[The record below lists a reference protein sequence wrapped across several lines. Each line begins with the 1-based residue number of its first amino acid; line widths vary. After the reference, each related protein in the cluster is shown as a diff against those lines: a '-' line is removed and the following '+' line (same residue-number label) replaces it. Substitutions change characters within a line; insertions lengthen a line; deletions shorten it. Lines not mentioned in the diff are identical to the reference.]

1 MNVFCRKIEIFFMKN
16 NILISKGLTFLF
28 FIVSIT
34 DVIGVALNKSWLQTI
49 FKPLI
54 ILSLIALYY
63 FSVKE
68 RNNWYLIALFFSLM
82 GDVFLLDKN
91 GYFLF
96 GIGSFL
102 ITQIIFI
109 KIITGYLKQS
119 NISQR
124 IGSILPFALY
134 FTILMIVLKENLNEF
149 LIPVII
155 YGITISIFGIVS
167 LLNFII
173 YRTKKSLVLLIGATL
188 FIASDSL
195 IALNKFHEPRIIY
208 PVTIMLTYILAQ
220 YFIYRF
226 MRNLNEK
233 S

>member
-1 MNVFCRKIEIFFMKN
+1 MLKSNDVSRLLKIIFLTSS
-16 NILISKGLTFLF
+16 ILDI
-28 FIVSIT
+28 
-34 DVIGVALNKSWLQTI
+34 IGVAANLIWLQTI

-54 ILSLIALYY
+54 ILSLITLYY
-63 FSVKE
+63 NTASE
-68 RNNWYLIALFFSLM
+68 RNNWYLLALIFSFF

-91 GYFLF
+91 EYFLL

-109 KIITGYLKQS
+109 KIITGHLKQS

-149 LIPVII
+149 LMPIII

-208 PVTIMLTYILAQ
+208 PVAIMLTYILAQ

-233 S
+233 SYLFSSIF

>member
-134 FTILMIVLKENLNEF
+134 FTILMIVLKE
-149 LIPVII
+149 
-155 YGITISIFGIVS
+155 
-167 LLNFII
+167 
-173 YRTKKSLVLLIGATL
+173 
-188 FIASDSL
+188 
-195 IALNKFHEPRIIY
+195 KF
-208 PVTIMLTYILAQ
+208 
-220 YFIYRF
+220 
-226 MRNLNEK
+226 K
-233 S
+233 

>member
-1 MNVFCRKIEIFFMKN
+1 MKN

-34 DVIGVALNKSWLQTI
+34 DIIGVALNISWLQTV